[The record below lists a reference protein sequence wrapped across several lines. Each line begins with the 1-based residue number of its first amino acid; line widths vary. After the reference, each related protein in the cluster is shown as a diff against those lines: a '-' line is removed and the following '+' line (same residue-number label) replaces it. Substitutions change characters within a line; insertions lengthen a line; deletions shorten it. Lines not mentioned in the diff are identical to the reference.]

1 MSFVLA
7 MPVLSIGC
15 LGGTPVVRS
24 LSGSATG
31 TANGGAR
38 HHSRME
44 PDGRAAAADI
54 CRRIE
59 CDPAFGHTTSL
70 VVVGRG
76 AVVLERRFGPGTVD
90 DLADTYSVTKSFV
103 ATLAGIAAD
112 RGALELDGVRDLLTM
127 TAGRETGGAWDID
140 AVMERESGWVEWILS
155 APRRRPAGVF
165 AYDNGAAHVLGARI
179 ADAVGQPLAAFA
191 RDSLFEPLEIDRFE
205 WPRDP
210 DGRSY
215 GFGHLRLRPRDI
227 AKLGELYLGRGSY
240 RGRRVVS
247 PGFVAEATRAQTP
260 GGPPEGS
267 AYGYLWWTAAAPF
280 PHFFA
285 GGYAGQSLT
294 VVPHLD
300 LVAVTTGDETRLR
313 PGWRNARH
321 AVLAALA

>member
-1 MSFVLA
+1 MAFDPA
-7 MPVLSIGC
+7 G
-15 LGGTPVVRS
+15 
-24 LSGSATG
+24 
-31 TANGGAR
+31 
-38 HHSRME
+38 
-44 PDGRAAAADI
+44 AAADI

-59 CDPAFGHTTSL
+59 REPAFAHTSSL
-70 VVVGRG
+70 VVVQAGD
-76 AVVLERRFGPGTVD
+76 VVLERSFGAGGD
-90 DLADTYSVTKSFV
+90 DLADTYSITKSV
-103 ATLAGIAAD
+103 VGTLAGVAAD
-112 RGALELDGVRDLLTM
+112 RGALELDDVRDLLTM

-140 AVMERESGWVEWILS
+140 AVMERDSGWVDWIMT

-179 ADAVGQPLAAFA
+179 ADAVGQPLEAFA
-191 RDSLFEPLEIDRFE
+191 RESLFEPLEIERFV

-210 DGRSY
+210 DGRNY

-247 PGFVAEATRAQTP
+247 PGFAAEATREQTP
-260 GGPPEGS
+260 GGPPEGA

-294 VVPHLD
+294 VVPHLE
-300 LVAVTTGDETRLR
+300 LVAVTTGDEARLR